1 MEFNATKISSKHLKN
16 NSILITGTA
25 GFIGSN
31 LVSSLIKSGFLV
43 TGIDNHNS
51 FYDCGLKKL
60 RLANLCEHDNYIHHK
75 ADISNYDELSNIFS
89 KYEPKVVINLAA
101 LAGVRY
107 SVESPLP
114 YIQSNINGFA
124 NVIECSRLYK
134 VEHLIYAS
142 SSSVYG
148 ADAKIPFS
156 TNQATDRPLN
166 IYAATK
172 KANELIAHSYSHLYG
187 MRTTGLRFFTVY
199 GPWGR
204 PDMAL
209 FKFTHAINRG
219 RPIHL
224 YNNGQHS
231 RDFTYIDDIVNGIL
245 KVMSLEKKFDPINL
259 AKVYNIGRGSPISLM
274 DFVSQIENVLNKKAI
289 KEFLPP
295 QDGDMFETYADI
307 SPVRDLYGYD
317 PKIDYKV
324 GVKNF
329 VEWYLKYVDQIA
341 IA

>member
-1 MEFNATKISSKHLKN
+1 MSNTNLKN
-16 NSILITGTA
+16 NHILITGTA

-31 LVSSLIKSGFLV
+31 LVNSLIKKGFSII
-43 TGIDNHNS
+43 GIDNHNS

-60 RLANLCEHDNYIHHK
+60 RLVNLCEHENYVHHK
-75 ADISNYDELSNIFS
+75 IDISNYNDLSNIFF
-89 KYEPKVVINLAA
+89 KYKPKIVINLAA
-101 LAGVRY
+101 LAGIRY
-107 SVESPLP
+107 SVESPLS

-124 NVIECSRLYK
+124 NIIECSRLHN
-134 VEHLIYAS
+134 VDHFVYAS

-148 ADAKIPFS
+148 ADAITPFS
-156 TNQATDRPLN
+156 VNQATDRPLN

-209 FKFTHAINRG
+209 FKFTHAINQG
-219 RPIHL
+219 KSIQL
-224 YNNGQHS
+224 YNNGLHS
-231 RDFTYIDDIVNGIL
+231 RDFTYIDDIVDGIIRVANVEQKYDAL
-245 KVMSLEKKFDPINL
+245 KL
-259 AKVYNIGRGSPISLM
+259 ADILNIGRGSPISLM
-274 DFVSQIENVLNKKAI
+274 DFVSHIESVLNKKAI

-307 SPVRDLYGYD
+307 GPARDAYGYD
-317 PKIDYKV
+317 PKFDYKV

-329 VEWYLKYVDQIA
+329 VEWYLKYSDQIA
-341 IA
+341 NV

>member
-1 MEFNATKISSKHLKN
+1 MSNTNLKN
-16 NSILITGTA
+16 NHILITGTA

-31 LVSSLIKSGFLV
+31 LVNSLIKKGFSII
-43 TGIDNHNS
+43 GIDNHNS

-60 RLANLCEHDNYIHHK
+60 RLVNLCEHENYVHQKI
-75 ADISNYDELSNIFS
+75 DISNYNDLSNIFF
-89 KYEPKVVINLAA
+89 KYKPKIVINLAA
-101 LAGVRY
+101 LAGIRY
-107 SVESPLP
+107 SVESPLS

-124 NVIECSRLYK
+124 NIIECSRLHN
-134 VEHLIYAS
+134 VDHFVYAS

-148 ADAKIPFS
+148 ADAITPFS
-156 TNQATDRPLN
+156 VNQATDRPLN

-209 FKFTHAINRG
+209 FKFTHAINQG
-219 RPIHL
+219 KPIQL
-224 YNNGQHS
+224 YNNGLHS
-231 RDFTYIDDIVNGIL
+231 RDFTYIDDIVDGIIRVANVDQ
-245 KVMSLEKKFDPINL
+245 KYDVPKL
-259 AKVYNIGRGSPISLM
+259 ANILNIGRGSPISLM
-274 DFVSQIENVLNKKAI
+274 DFVSQIESVLNKKAI

-307 SPVRDLYGYD
+307 GPVRDAYGYD
-317 PKIDYKV
+317 PKFDYKV

-329 VEWYLKYVDQIA
+329 VEWYLKYLDRIEIA
-341 IA
+341 

>member
-1 MEFNATKISSKHLKN
+1 LKN
-16 NSILITGTA
+16 YPILITGSA

-31 LVSSLIKSGFLV
+31 LVHSLVKSGFSII
-43 TGIDNHNS
+43 GIDNHNP

-60 RLANLCEHDNYIHHK
+60 RLVTLCENEKYVHHK
-75 ADISNYDELSNIFS
+75 ADISSYDELSNIFS
-89 KYEPKVVINLAA
+89 KYEPKVVVNLAA

-107 SVESPLP
+107 SVESPLS

-124 NVIECSRLYK
+124 NVIECSRSHK

-148 ADAKIPFS
+148 ANAKTPFS
-156 TNQATDRPLN
+156 TSQATDRPLN

-172 KANELIAHSYSHLYG
+172 KANELMAHSYSHLYG
-187 MRTTGLRFFTVY
+187 LRTTGLRFFTVY

-209 FKFTHAINRG
+209 FKFTHAINQG
-219 RPIHL
+219 RPIQL
-224 YNNGQHS
+224 YSNGQHS
-231 RDFTYIDDIVNGIL
+231 RDFTYIDDIVDGITRVINFDKKYNSL
-245 KVMSLEKKFDPINL
+245 KL
-259 AKVYNIGRGSPISLM
+259 AEIFNIGRGSPISLM
-274 DFVSQIENVLNKKAI
+274 DFVSQIENVLNRKAI

-307 SPVRDLYGYD
+307 SPIKDMYGYD
-317 PKIDYKV
+317 PKFDYKI

-329 VEWYLKYVDQIA
+329 IEWYLKYMNQIVMT
-341 IA
+341 

>member
-1 MEFNATKISSKHLKN
+1 MN
-16 NSILITGTA
+16 NNHILITGTA

-31 LVSSLIKSGFLV
+31 LVNSLLKIGFSII
-43 TGIDNHNS
+43 GIDNHNH
-51 FYDCGLKKL
+51 FYDLGLKKL
-60 RLANLCEHDNYIHHK
+60 RLENLCAHDNYVHHK
-75 ADISNYDELSNIFS
+75 ADISNYDALSQIFL
-89 KYEPKVVINLAA
+89 KYKPKIVINLAA

-107 SVESPLP
+107 SVESPLS

-124 NVIECSRLYK
+124 NVIECSKLHN
-134 VEHLIYAS
+134 VEHFIYAS

-148 ADAKIPFS
+148 ANAKIPFS
-156 TNQATDRPLN
+156 TNQPTDRPLN

-209 FKFTHAINRG
+209 FKFTHAINQG
-219 RPIHL
+219 KPIQL

-231 RDFTYIDDIVNGIL
+231 RDFTYIDDIVDGIS
-245 KVMSLEKKFDPINL
+245 KVITIDNKYEVTKL
-259 AKVYNIGRGSPISLM
+259 AEILNIGRGSPISLT
-274 DFVSQIENVLNKKAI
+274 DFLSQIESVLNKKAI

-317 PKIDYKV
+317 PKVDYKV

-329 VEWYLKYVDQIA
+329 VEWYLKYTDQIA

>member
-1 MEFNATKISSKHLKN
+1 MKN
-16 NSILITGTA
+16 NPILITGTV

-31 LVSSLIKSGFLV
+31 LVNTLIKSGFSII
-43 TGIDNHNS
+43 GIDNHNS

-60 RLANLCEHDNYIHHK
+60 RFENLCVNNNYIHHK
-75 ADISNYDELSNIFS
+75 ADISNYDVLSNIFV
-89 KYEPKVVINLAA
+89 KYKPKTVINLAA

-107 SVESPLP
+107 SVESPLS

-124 NVIECSRLYK
+124 NVIECSRLNK
-134 VEHLIYAS
+134 VENLIYAS

-148 ADAKIPFS
+148 ADATIPFS
-156 TNQATDRPLN
+156 TNQASDRPLN

-209 FKFTHAINRG
+209 FKFTHAINQG
-219 RPIHL
+219 RPIQL

-231 RDFTYIDDIVNGIL
+231 RDFTYIDDIVDGII
-245 KVMSLEKKFDPINL
+245 KVMNFDKKYEPLKL
-259 AKVYNIGRGSPISLM
+259 AEIFNIGRGSPISLM
-274 DFVSQIENVLNKKAI
+274 DFVSQIEIVLNKKAI

-295 QDGDMFETYADI
+295 QDGDMLETYADI
-307 SPVRDLYGYD
+307 SPVRDIYGYD
-317 PKIDYKV
+317 PKFDYQI

-329 VEWYLKYVDQIA
+329 VEWYLRHMDKIVMK
-341 IA
+341 

>member
-1 MEFNATKISSKHLKN
+1 LKN
-16 NSILITGTA
+16 NFILITGTA
-25 GFIGSN
+25 GFIGSS
-31 LVSSLIKSGFLV
+31 LVHLLVKSGFSIIGV
-43 TGIDNHNS
+43 DNHNS

-60 RLANLCEHDNYIHHK
+60 RLANLSEHDSYVHHK
-75 ADISNYDELSNIFS
+75 ADISNYDDLNNIFT
-89 KYEPKVVINLAA
+89 KYEPKIVINLAA

-107 SVESPLP
+107 SVESPLS

-124 NVIECSRLYK
+124 NAIECSRLHK
-134 VEHLIYAS
+134 VEHFIYAS

-148 ADAKIPFS
+148 ADAKIPFN
-156 TNQATDRPLN
+156 TNQTTDRPLN

-209 FKFTHAINRG
+209 FKFTHAINHG
-219 RPIHL
+219 RPIQL
-224 YNNGQHS
+224 YNNGLHS
-231 RDFTYIDDIVNGIL
+231 RDFTYIDDVIDGIL
-245 KVMSLEKKFDPINL
+245 RVINIEKKMDVKNL
-259 AKVYNIGRGSPISLM
+259 AEILNVGRGSPISLL
-274 DFVSQIENVLNKKAI
+274 DFVSQIESVLNKKAI

-307 SPVRDLYGYD
+307 GLVRDTYGYD
-317 PKIDYKV
+317 PKFDYKV

-329 VEWYLKYVDQIA
+329 VDWYLKYIDQIL
-341 IA
+341 IT